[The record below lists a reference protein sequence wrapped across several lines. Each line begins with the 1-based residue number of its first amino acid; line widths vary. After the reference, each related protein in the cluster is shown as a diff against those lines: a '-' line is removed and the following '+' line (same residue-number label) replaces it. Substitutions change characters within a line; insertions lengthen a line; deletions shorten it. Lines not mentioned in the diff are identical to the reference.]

1 MTHDNNI
8 HIGSIGTGNTVNI
21 AQHQGPPSAPHL
33 EYEVLEKSVRH
44 LPKSEVNKGAL
55 AFWVSVSLPV
65 LAIVA
70 DSLGVLSFLG
80 IQTLWALAVVL
91 PIAVVGAAVTNGKR
105 KIAEHSFKPNEA
117 WFIDGQWVEEDG
129 NGDYVLYRKV
139 APCIYPK
146 CSGSVTIVPA
156 PPRERGNHTLVGV
169 CSVGGNRHTYTV
181 DYNGIGFPE
190 QFDWRPIE
198 KQES

>member
-1 MTHDNNI
+1 MMHNNNI
-8 HIGSIGTGNTVNI
+8 HIGSIGNGNTVNI
-21 AQHQGPPSAPHL
+21 AQNQAPGTPHL
-33 EYEVLEKSVRH
+33 EYEVQEESLRH
-44 LPKSEVNKGAL
+44 LPKSEVGKGVL
-55 AFWVSVSLPV
+55 AFWASISLPV

-70 DSLGVLSFLG
+70 NSLGVLSFLG
-80 IQTLWALAVVL
+80 IQPLWALAVVF

-105 KIAEHSFKPNEA
+105 NIAEHSFKPNEA
-117 WFIDGQWVEEDG
+117 WFIDGQWVEKDN
-129 NGDYVLYRKV
+129 NGDYILYRKA

-146 CSGSVTIVPA
+146 CTGSVAIVPA

-169 CSVGGNRHTYTV
+169 CSIGRNRHTYTV
-181 DYNGIGFPE
+181 DYNDIGFPA

>member
-21 AQHQGPPSAPHL
+21 AQHQAPSTPHL
-33 EYEVLEKSVRH
+33 EYEVLEESLRCLPEPEVR
-44 LPKSEVNKGAL
+44 KGVL
-55 AFWVSVSLPV
+55 AFWASTSLPV
-65 LAIVA
+65 LTIVA

-80 IQTLWALAVVL
+80 IQTMWALAVVV

-105 KIAEHSFKPNEA
+105 KIAAHSFKPNEA
-117 WFIDGQWVEEDG
+117 WFIDGQWVEKDD

-139 APCIYPK
+139 APCIFPK
-146 CSGSVTIVPA
+146 CTGSVAIVPA
-156 PPRERGNHTLVGV
+156 PPRERGNHAFVGV
-169 CSVGGNRHTYTV
+169 CNIGGYRHTYTV
-181 DYNGIGFPE
+181 DYNGIGFPA

-198 KQES
+198 KKES